1 MTKKNNEFEKSL
13 VRLKEI
19 SEKIDNNDI
28 DFEDSIDLFEE
39 GMKLTKKCRAILNES
54 ELKVQQIINVDSS
67 QKLKDFDLES

>member
-19 SEKIDNNDI
+19 SEKIENNDI

-39 GMKLTKKCRAILNES
+39 GMKLTKKCRVILNDS
-54 ELKVQQIINVDSS
+54 ELKVQKIINIDSS
-67 QKLKDFDLES
+67 QELEDFDLES